1 MQKEIQQYRN
11 DMRKLRARKDN
22 YGVTKYN
29 EARNAFLKLLERQ
42 KIYWKQRAKQF
53 WLREGDQ
60 NTKFFHRFVTGWKRQ
75 NKVTKLQDSSGKW
88 KEDKEG
94 IRQIITDYFSELF
107 QSSGTCEILTE
118 REKMR
123 QVTAKQNHNL
133 NRPIT
138 SEEFKLAVF
147 AMHPDKSPGV
157 DGLNP
162 GFFQAYWSI
171 IGEDV
176 VKFCQHFV
184 STGELPAGVNRT
196 VVCLVP
202 KVKQPQRMMELR
214 PISLC
219 NVLFRVLSKILANR
233 LKHVLPGVISEQ
245 QSAFVE
251 GRLLTDNALIAFEV
265 NHYIKR
271 RTQGVNG
278 VVELKLD
285 VSKAY
290 DRLE

>member
-1 MQKEIQQYRN
+1 MKRFKFENVWIREKDCSRIIKESWEQAGSCNIIDKMEYCSLKLEEWGGGKAQEMQREIQQYRN
-11 DMRKLRARKDN
+11 DMRKLRARKDD

-60 NTKFFHRFVTGWKRQ
+60 NTKFFHRFVTGRKRQ
-75 NKVTKLQDSSGKW
+75 NKVTKLQDSSGNR

-133 NRPIT
+133 NRTVT
-138 SEEFKLAVF
+138 SEEVKLAVF

-202 KVKQPQRMMELR
+202 KVKQPQRMM
-214 PISLC
+214 
-219 NVLFRVLSKILANR
+219 
-233 LKHVLPGVISEQ
+233 
-245 QSAFVE
+245 
-251 GRLLTDNALIAFEV
+251 
-265 NHYIKR
+265 
-271 RTQGVNG
+271 
-278 VVELKLD
+278 
-285 VSKAY
+285 
-290 DRLE
+290 